1 MAEIFISHACKIAS
15 DGEDPRL
22 THARDIR
29 GRICAH
35 LEAAGHKPLLDVE
48 SLKPGDD
55 WRARLHRWLGECDG
69 AVILFDSLS
78 VTSDWV
84 RKEATILAWRRSLN
98 DRLVLVPVF
107 LGDFRAA
114 DLDEA
119 GYGALDVARW
129 QGASIEEAELADVPV
144 ERVAAAFDRLA
155 PEEDDDNP
163 MRIWLEDVSSLLADT
178 DAAHLNRARKA
189 LGVDDDDWREWDNA
203 HVTLAHQLLHSGL
216 AGALDALSHL
226 KAGMRHEPFERL
238 IDQLHFTWVD
248 SGAAAHL
255 GGLLAAQRKPIA
267 LINAGDH
274 ETGKDYV
281 RRAHCRRIENGRF
294 IRATDVVGEGGVEE
308 LLPRYEEA
316 FIVGAAHRPDRPN
329 PLLANPDLLGAF
341 LTEPPKYVLLGPG
354 AAQGPL
360 LERLR
365 TKYAGAAFVLLA
377 GSEVTSAQ
385 DLPDTVLVEPLLS
398 PDVLNVV
405 VRIRFEL
412 DNLTA

>member
-55 WRARLHRWLGECDG
+55 WRARLHRWLGECHG

-144 ERVAAAFDRLA
+144 ERVTAAFDQLA
-155 PEEDDDNP
+155 PEQDDDNP
-163 MRIWLEDVSSLLADT
+163 MRVWLLAV
-178 DAAHLNRARKA
+178 AALLAHAEPVHLDLARKA
-189 LGVDDDDWREWDNA
+189 LGVDDDDWRELANG
-203 HVTLAHQLLHSGL
+203 HLTLAHQLLHSGL

-226 KAGMRHEPFERL
+226 NEGMRREPFEDL
-238 IDQLHFTWVD
+238 IGQLQFTWVD

-255 GGLLAAQRKPIA
+255 GGLLAARRRPIA
-267 LINAGDH
+267 LINAPNH
-274 ETGKDYV
+274 ETGMDYV
-281 RRAHCRRIENGRF
+281 RRAHCRLIENGRF

-329 PLLANPDLLGAF
+329 PLLDKPHLLGAF
-341 LTEPPKYVLLGPG
+341 LSKPPKYVLLGPG

-365 TKYAGAAFVLLA
+365 TKYEGAAFVLLA
-377 GSEVTSAQ
+377 GSEVTAAQ

-398 PDVLNVV
+398 RDMLDAVDL
-405 VRIRFEL
+405 IRLEL